1 MEKYRDQSR
10 EGSRRRWAARLVAG
24 VFAACVLSA
33 GSLAL
38 AQTGEGYDL
47 TWWTVDGGG
56 RTGIS
61 GGDYTLLSTAGQPDA
76 RDGITGGDFLLYS
89 GFWYGSPL
97 NAGTELYLPVVIQQ
111 AVVANTPDLTGA
123 FSLSPVRTS
132 FTAGEP
138 VAITVAVT
146 NTGTA
151 KAGAFWVDLYVNP
164 SVAPAVN
171 VPWYDAC
178 GLSPCYGIAWYVPGG
193 LAVGDSV
200 TLTSAEGS
208 YSGAHTIW
216 PGYFAAGTT
225 ALYVLVDSWNPDV
238 STGGVAESNESN
250 NLSQR
255 TGLAVS
261 GESVSD
267 DSLPKLDDIPARPAP

>member
-1 MEKYRDQSR
+1 MLFT
-10 EGSRRRWAARLVAG
+10 GMFVA
-24 VFAACVLSA
+24 CLLSA
-33 GSLAL
+33 GSPAQ

-76 RDGITGGDFLLYS
+76 RDGITGGDFLLYG
-89 GFWYGSPL
+89 GFWYGAPWKV
-97 NAGTELYLPVVIQQ
+97 AELYLPVVIQQ
-111 AVVANTPDLTGA
+111 AVVANKPDLTGA
-123 FSLSPVRTS
+123 FSLSPVRTNFS
-132 FTAGEP
+132 AGES
-138 VAITVAVT
+138 VVITVVVT

-151 KAGAFWVDLYVNP
+151 KAGPFWVDLYISP
-164 SVAPAVN
+164 SVTPTVN
-171 VPWYDAC
+171 VPWYNAC
-178 GLSPCYGIAWYVPGG
+178 RLSPCYGIAWYLPGG
-193 LAVGDSV
+193 LAAGNSV
-200 TLTSAEGS
+200 TLTSTKGS
-208 YSGAHTIW
+208 YSDAHTIW

-225 ALYVLVDSWNPDV
+225 ALYALVDSWNPGV

-255 TGLAVS
+255 TGLTVS

-267 DSLPKLDDIPARPAP
+267 DSLPRLGDIPTRPAP